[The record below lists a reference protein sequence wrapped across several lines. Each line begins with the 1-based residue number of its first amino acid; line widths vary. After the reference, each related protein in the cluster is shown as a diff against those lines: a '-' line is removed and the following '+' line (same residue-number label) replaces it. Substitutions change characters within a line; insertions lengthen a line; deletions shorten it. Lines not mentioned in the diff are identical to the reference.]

1 MWKENVD
8 IDILTTSRNKERKFK
23 QHIRIVSQPPT
34 RIKPIQP
41 IQKSMLKN
49 YTYERLLLHCIVE
62 PGVQMKQQL

>member
-23 QHIRIVSQPPT
+23 QPIRIAS
-34 RIKPIQP
+34 QP
-41 IQKSMLKN
+41 IQKNMLTN